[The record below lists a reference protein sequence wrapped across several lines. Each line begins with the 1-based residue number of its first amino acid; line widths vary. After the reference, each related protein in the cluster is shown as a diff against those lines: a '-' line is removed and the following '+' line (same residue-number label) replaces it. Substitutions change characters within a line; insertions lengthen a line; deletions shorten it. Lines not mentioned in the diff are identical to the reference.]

1 MHTPDEHYGH
11 LSRLSAANLFIY
23 LFIYL
28 ERPYVEG
35 PLSTTETCEVQNGA
49 ESASA
54 KQEHMASEM
63 KKIPTTNKTS
73 WKIYGK
79 AVSQTS
85 VAP

>member
-1 MHTPDEHYGH
+1 MLKDHCQQ
-11 LSRLSAANLFIY
+11 LR
-23 LFIYL
+23 
-28 ERPYVEG
+28 R
-35 PLSTTETCEVQNGA
+35 EVQNGA